1 MKLLLVED
9 EAKIVDFIVKGLKG
23 ESFVVDVASD
33 GEEGFFK
40 ATSTEYDVIILDLM
54 LPKKDGYALCQELRE
69 RNINTPILMLTAKD
83 ALSDKVKG
91 FSLGADD
98 YLTKPFAFEEL
109 VARLRALSRRKYG
122 REENILK
129 IADLEINLDAHEVKR
144 GGKLLDL
151 TPREFNLLQYLI
163 NNKGQALTRTQILQN
178 VWEFDFD
185 SGTNV
190 VDVYIRY
197 LRNKVDK
204 GRKKKLIQTVRSV
217 GYRIQE

>member
-144 GGKLLDL
+144 GEKLLDL